1 MWAGGIQQQSNEM
14 TAQLEYLYVLLEYE
28 MFKIHCCRRC
38 TDECSCKDKLSALN
52 QGCTADDFLK

>member
-28 MFKIHCCRRC
+28 I
-38 TDECSCKDKLSALN
+38 
-52 QGCTADDFLK
+52 LK